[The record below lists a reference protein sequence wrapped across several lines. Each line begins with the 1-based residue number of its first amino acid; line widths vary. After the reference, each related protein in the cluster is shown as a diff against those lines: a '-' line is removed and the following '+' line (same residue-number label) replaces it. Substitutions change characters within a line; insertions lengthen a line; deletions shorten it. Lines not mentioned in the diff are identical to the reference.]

1 MILRPYQETAFN
13 IIWQTLQT
21 EYNVLLEA
29 ACGAGKTILFA
40 KIAQRLLAE
49 NPSFRVLFLMDRE
62 ILVRQ
67 TEEKLK
73 AVAPELT
80 LDIGIV
86 CASASKIRTEDR
98 RVTIASRQSL
108 VNGLLN
114 FIAPQLTVVDECH
127 MMAVP
132 KKDEQDQ
139 FGKIISALRNYNPNM
154 RMLGV
159 TATPYRLNDGYIY
172 GKRNAPKLNPYFDD
186 VHYRIKV
193 AELLELGFLAPL
205 LGKTVTPQSFEQRLE
220 SIGLVGGE
228 YNAGQ
233 TAALMSETMYVDGV
247 INAYK
252 DHAIN
257 RKKAIVFC
265 VTIEH
270 AKKVTQA
277 FNDASILA
285 LELHSELDNLDS
297 YTAWNEIK
305 KVDNSIKVF
314 VSVAMLTT
322 GLDVV
327 DVDCIIM
334 ARPTKSTALY
344 KQILGRGMRTA
355 PGKTDCLVLD
365 LVGNNHR
372 FGTDLDKLIVEYKRG
387 FGKGESKKPTEK
399 ECLQC
404 GAILHP
410 AVRICPECGFS
421 FMAEFSGETPE
432 LQDVEY
438 GVLPPK
444 EYQVSS
450 LFSCVHK
457 SKKTGFNILRIMINL
472 DNGDMTKSLTVNQW
486 VCFAAD
492 GYEGFAVTKG
502 RQTWELFT
510 GEPMPLT
517 AREAAEIHL
526 VTPSMA
532 IVDESGKYP
541 EVKKLIFEEVP
552 F

>member
-13 IIWQTLQT
+13 AIWQALQT

-67 TEEKLK
+67 TEEKLR

-80 LDIGIV
+80 LDVGII
-86 CASASKIRTEDR
+86 CASASKVKTGDKRI
-98 RVTIASRQSL
+98 TIASRQSL
-108 VNGLLN
+108 INGLLN
-114 FIAPQLTVVDECH
+114 FVAPQLTVVDECH
-127 MMAVP
+127 MMAIP
-132 KKDEQDQ
+132 KDNEQDQ
-139 FGKIISALRNYNPNM
+139 FGKIISALRNYNPHM
-154 RMLGV
+154 RILGV

-172 GKRNAPKLNPYFDD
+172 GKKHAPKLNPYFDD
-186 VHYRIKV
+186 VHHRIRV
-193 AELLELGFLAPL
+193 SELLGLGFLAPL
-205 LGKTVTPQSFEQRLE
+205 FGKTVTPQSFEQRLE

-233 TAALMSETMYVDGV
+233 TAALMSEALYVDGV

-252 DHAIN
+252 DHAVN

-277 FNDASILA
+277 FNDAGIPA
-285 LELHSELDNLDS
+285 LELHSELDNLNS
-297 YTAWNEIK
+297 YAAWNEIK
-305 KVDNSIKVF
+305 RNDNDIKVF

-344 KQILGRGMRTA
+344 KQILGRGMRMA
-355 PGKTDCLVLD
+355 PNKIDCLVLD

-372 FGTDLDKLIVEYKRG
+372 FGTDLDKLIVEYKQG
-387 FGKGESKKPTEK
+387 FGKGESKKSVEK
-399 ECLQC
+399 ECPQC
-404 GAILHP
+404 GAVLHP
-410 AVRICPECGFS
+410 AVRICFECGFS
-421 FMAEFSGETPE
+421 FAAEFSGDTPE

-438 GVLPPK
+438 GIKPPK
-444 EYQVSS
+444 EYKVLS
-450 LFSCVHK
+450 LVHFVHK
-457 SKKTGFNILRIMINL
+457 SKKTKFDLLRIMIEL
-472 DNGDMTKSLTVNQW
+472 ETGDMLKPLSVNQW
-486 VCFAAD
+486 VCFEAD
-492 GYEGFAVTKG
+492 GYSGFAVTKG
-502 RQTWELFT
+502 RQTWSLFT
-510 GEPMPLT
+510 SEPMPST
-517 AREAAEIHL
+517 AREAAEMIL
-526 VTPSMA
+526 VKPDIV